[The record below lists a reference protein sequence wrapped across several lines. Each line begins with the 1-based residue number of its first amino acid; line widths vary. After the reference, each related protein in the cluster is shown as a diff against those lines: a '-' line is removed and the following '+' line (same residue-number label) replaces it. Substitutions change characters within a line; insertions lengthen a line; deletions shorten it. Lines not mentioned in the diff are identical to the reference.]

1 MTDFEFDPNRRLF
14 LKQLAGAGAALGV
27 GGFAACTKAAG
38 PAVKPE
44 PTPVSDAAPT
54 TGVRGRVGEL
64 ETVKLRHAS
73 GASAEIAIQGA
84 HVVSWK
90 RANGE
95 EMLFLS
101 AASALS
107 AGEPIRG
114 GIPVVFPQFA
124 SLGPLPMHG
133 FVRTATWEVV
143 DVSRDAGGSVFA
155 LFRTR
160 DTDATRALWP
170 HPFRANLRVTLAET
184 LSTAITIENT
194 GEESFPFHCG
204 LHTYLRVGDLRK
216 VTVEGLEGA
225 TYQDRTRK
233 GVERRERR
241 SPLRVEGEVDRI
253 YVARPGRLRIRDE
266 SRDRTLLH
274 DRAGFNDVVV
284 WNPGEQKARDTIRLA
299 EGEYL
304 TMLAVEA
311 AQIVPPV
318 QLAPGS
324 LWSGVQHLRLS

>member
-1 MTDFEFDPNRRLF
+1 
-14 LKQLAGAGAALGV
+14 
-27 GGFAACTKAAG
+27 
-38 PAVKPE
+38 
-44 PTPVSDAAPT
+44 
-54 TGVRGRVGEL
+54 
-64 ETVKLRHAS
+64 
-73 GASAEIAIQGA
+73 
-84 HVVSWK
+84 
-90 RANGE
+90 
-95 EMLFLS
+95 MLFLS
-101 AASALS
+101 AASPLS
-107 AGEPIRG
+107 PGEPIRG

-133 FVRTATWEVV
+133 FVRTAAWEVV
-143 DVSRDAGGSVFA
+143 DVGRDPSGSVFA

-160 DTDATRALWP
+160 DSDATRALWP
-170 HPFRANLRVTLAET
+170 HPFRASLRVTLDEA

-194 GEESFPFHCG
+194 GEETFPFHCAM
-204 LHTYLRVGDLRK
+204 HTYLRVGDLRK

-241 SPLRVEGEVDRI
+241 SPLHIEGEVDRI

-266 SRDRTLLH
+266 SRSRTLLL

-284 WNPGEQKARDTIRLA
+284 WNPGETKARDTIRLA

>member
-1 MTDFEFDPNRRLF
+1 MTDSLFYSDRRLF
-14 LKQLAGAGAALGV
+14 LQRLAGAGVALGFS
-27 GGFAACTKAAG
+27 GLYACTKAAT
-38 PAVKPE
+38 PRPSA
-44 PTPVSDAAPT
+44 PTPQ
-54 TGVRGRVGEL
+54 TGTPPQLGARGRVGEL
-64 ETVKLRHAS
+64 ETIRLEHAS
-73 GASAEIAIQGA
+73 GSSAEIAIQGA

-101 AASALS
+101 ANSKLAP
-107 AGEPIRG
+107 GEPIRG

-124 SLGPLPMHG
+124 NLGPLPQHG
-133 FVRTATWEVV
+133 FVRTAVWEVA
-143 DVSRDAGGSVFA
+143 DVSRDPRGSVFA
-155 LFRTR
+155 LFRTQ

-170 HPFRANLRVTLAET
+170 HAFRATLRVTLDEA

-194 GEESFPFHCG
+194 GGESFPFQCD

-225 TYQDRTRK
+225 TYQDRTAK
-233 GVERRERR
+233 NAQRRQNRR
-241 SPLRVEGEVDRI
+241 PLRVAGETDRI

-266 SRDRTLLH
+266 SRARTILH
-274 DRAGFNDVVV
+274 DRAGFNDVVI
-284 WNPGEQKARDTIRLA
+284 WNPGEEKARTTIGLA

-304 TMLAVEA
+304 TMLAVES
-311 AQIVPPV
+311 AQVVPPV